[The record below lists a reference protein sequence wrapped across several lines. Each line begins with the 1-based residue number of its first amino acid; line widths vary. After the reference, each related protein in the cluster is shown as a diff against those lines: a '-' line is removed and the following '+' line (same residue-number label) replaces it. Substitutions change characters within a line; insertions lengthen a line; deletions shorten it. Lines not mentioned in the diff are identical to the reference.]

1 MTVDL
6 GRHDAMLLVDVQ
18 VDFLPGGNL
27 AVRRGDEV
35 VPALNR
41 YVAAA
46 SRSSVPVFA
55 SRDWH
60 PRNHCSFRAR
70 GGPWPEHCVAGTPGA
85 AFAPG
90 LDLPRDAVVISKATT
105 AEADAYSAF
114 QGTDLAQRLRTL
126 GVRRLLVGGLATDY
140 CVLNTVLDARKK
152 GFDVLL
158 LADAIRAVDVKPG
171 DGERAEREM
180 RTAGA
185 VPIRLEDLPA

>member
-6 GRHDAMLLVDVQ
+6 GRHDAVLIVDVQ

-27 AVRRGDEV
+27 AVQRGDEV

-46 SRSSVPVFA
+46 GRKSVPVFA

-90 LDLPRDAVVISKATT
+90 LDLPRGAVVISKAATPD
-105 AEADAYSAF
+105 ADAYSAF
-114 QGTDLAQRLRTL
+114 QGTDLAQRLRKQ
-126 GVRRLLVGGLATDY
+126 GVKRLLVGGLATDY
-140 CVLNTVLDARKK
+140 CVLNTVLDARKE
-152 GFDVLL
+152 GFEVLL

-171 DGERAEREM
+171 DGARAENEM
-180 RTAGA
+180 KSAGA
-185 VPIRLEDLPA
+185 VPIHLQDLPA

>member
-1 MTVDL
+1 MTVEL
-6 GRHDAMLLVDVQ
+6 GRHDAVLIVDVQ

-27 AVRRGDEV
+27 GVRRGDEV

-46 SRSSVPVFA
+46 GRKSLPVFA

-60 PRNHCSFRAR
+60 PQNHCSFRAR

-90 LDLPRDAVVISKATT
+90 LELPLDAVVISKATT
-105 AEADAYSAF
+105 QEADAYSAF
-114 QGTDLAQRLRTL
+114 QGTDLAQRLRAL
-126 GVRRLLVGGLATDY
+126 GVTRLLVGGLATDY
-140 CVLNTVLDARKK
+140 CVLNTVLDARKA
-152 GFDVLL
+152 GFEVLL
-158 LADAIRAVDVKPG
+158 LADAIRAVEVKPG

-180 RTAGA
+180 RSAGA

>member
-6 GRHDAMLLVDVQ
+6 GRHDAVLIVDVQ

-41 YVAAA
+41 YIAAA
-46 SRSSVPVFA
+46 GHRSVPVFA

-70 GGPWPEHCVAGTPGA
+70 GGPWPEHCVAGTAGA
-85 AFAPG
+85 AFAAG
-90 LDLPRDAVVISKATT
+90 LELPRGAVVISKAATPD
-105 AEADAYSAF
+105 ADAYSAF
-114 QGTDLAQRLRTL
+114 QGTDLAQRLREQ
-126 GVRRLLVGGLATDY
+126 GVKRLLVGGLATDY
-140 CVLNTVLDARKK
+140 CVLNTVLDARKE

-180 RTAGA
+180 RSAGA

>member
-1 MTVDL
+1 MTVEL
-6 GRHDAMLLVDVQ
+6 GRHDAVLIVDVQ

-27 AVRRGDEV
+27 GVRRGDEV

-46 SRSSVPVFA
+46 GRKSLPVFA

-60 PRNHCSFRAR
+60 PQNHCSFRAR
-70 GGPWPEHCVAGTPGA
+70 GGPWPEHCVAGTQGA

-90 LDLPRDAVVISKATT
+90 LELPRDAVVISKATT
-105 AEADAYSAF
+105 QEADAYSAF
-114 QGTDLAQRLRTL
+114 QGTDLAQRLRAL
-126 GVRRLLVGGLATDY
+126 GVTRLLVGGLATDY
-140 CVLNTVLDARKK
+140 CVVNTVLDARKA
-152 GFDVLL
+152 GFEVLL
-158 LADAIRAVDVKPG
+158 LADAIRAVEVKPG